1 MPRLPGAL
9 ADPPPSASPQAAA
22 GPACRADAKSPGG
35 WSRGLAR
42 GLIALAASCCAIV
55 SPAEP
60 VPDTCAIHYASDAG
74 IAWTCHRV
82 VRGDTPIGLFGPQWQ
97 DGLRF
102 NRIDRRHLYP
112 GVRIKLPVD
121 SRQLRDF
128 HPMPARYEAAADDA
142 KFVLVDLSEQFLGA
156 YAYGKLVMAFP
167 ITSGSDSDPALRTP
181 DGWFRVSAYDRL
193 HRSSIYDMEN
203 TDKPYPMHYALRFY
217 TTPQGV
223 EVWIHGRDLPG
234 RAASHGCIGLYDEA
248 MQRQYYGV
256 PRRPVLDDARRLYEW
271 AIAPHP
277 DDGRLHAIADGPIV
291 LIVGRAP

>member
-1 MPRLPGAL
+1 MPRLPGARV
-9 ADPPPSASPQAAA
+9 DRPPSATP
-22 GPACRADAKSPGG
+22 RARAQSLRG
-35 WSRGLAR
+35 WSRSLAR
-42 GLIALAASCCAIV
+42 GLCALGLGCCAIA
-55 SPAEP
+55 SLAEP
-60 VPDTCAIHYASDAG
+60 VPDTCAVHYPSDAAV
-74 IAWTCHRV
+74 AWTCHRV
-82 VRGDTPIGLFGPQWQ
+82 VRGDTPIGLFGPHWQ

-112 GVRIKLPVD
+112 GVRIKLPLD
-121 SRQLRDF
+121 PRQLRGF
-128 HPMPARYEAAADDA
+128 TPMPARYQAAAGEPR
-142 KFVLVDLSEQFLGA
+142 FLLVDLSEQFLGA
-156 YAYGKLVMAFP
+156 YAYGKLVMSFP

-181 DGWFRVSAYDRL
+181 DGLFSVTAYDRL
-193 HRSSIYDMEN
+193 HRSSVYDMEN

-271 AIAPHP
+271 AIAAHP
-277 DDGRLHAIADGPIV
+277 DDGRLHAIGDGPTV